1 MRDIIRGADDNEGKM
16 LLAADIGGTKT
27 NLAIF
32 SSEAGLRAPLEE
44 ARFPS
49 ADYPSLEALV
59 REFLSQVDVK
69 VERASFGVAGPV
81 VAGRARITN
90 LCVSRMRTVPT
101 LTQGGR
107 SNRWCTL
114 PSGESGSNGI
124 DREYWVVGIAY

>member
-69 VERASFGVAGPV
+69 VERASFGVAGP
-81 VAGRARITN
+81 GKN
-90 LCVSRMRTVPT
+90 HQLMR
-101 LTQGGR
+101 L
-107 SNRWCTL
+107 
-114 PSGESGSNGI
+114 
-124 DREYWVVGIAY
+124 